1 VTSVWTT
8 SDEPDSAMR
17 ARIRQHPAGPR
28 FGGLRR
34 GAQTAKITTDP
45 ADGGVR
51 MAETEEHHAEQIDEA
66 QTEMSATADEMSE
79 HGERVDRSIDEA
91 KSTRQKA
98 LDDDAVP
105 TASSD
110 WEDDEPGD
118 DGESSGD
125 AGFDDPEDL
134 DEDDDDLEDD
144 DGYADDEDE

>member
-1 VTSVWTT
+1 
-8 SDEPDSAMR
+8 MR
-17 ARIRQHPAGPR
+17 ARIRQQPAGPR

-66 QTEMSATADEMSE
+66 QAEMSDTADDMAER
-79 HGERVDRSIDEA
+79 GERVDRSIDEA
-91 KSTRQKA
+91 KSTHQKA
-98 LDDDAVP
+98 MDDDAVP

-118 DGESSGD
+118 GEGSGD

-134 DEDDDDLEDD
+134 DDDDDDDDDLEDD